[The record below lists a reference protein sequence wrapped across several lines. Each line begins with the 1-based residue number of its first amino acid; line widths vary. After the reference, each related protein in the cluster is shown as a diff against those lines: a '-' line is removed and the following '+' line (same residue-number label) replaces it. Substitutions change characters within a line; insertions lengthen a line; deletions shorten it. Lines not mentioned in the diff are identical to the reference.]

1 MSPQDYFYWLQGF
14 FELTDNFEVPKGE
27 GLCEERRRLV
37 RRTLTGWQ
45 VKCVIKHDDLVAAHG
60 TRNEAMIKIRTVLD
74 MMNEQSIDLRVGTAK
89 IRAIVAHTFE
99 HVIDPAAGGSEVQK
113 KLDAIHGKS
122 GVVYRC

>member
-27 GLCEERRRLV
+27 GLC
-37 RRTLTGWQ
+37 TLTGWQ
-45 VKCVIKHDDLVAAHG
+45 VKCIIKHDDLVAAHG
-60 TRNEAMIKIRTVLD
+60 TRGEAMIKIRTVLD